1 VSRATG
7 GPTGSTMANRDIV
20 ATGTSAGGVE
30 VLLFAKFLAK
40 GFQHGFP
47 ASMLVTSWSRRELQK
62 ETDVIWDAIK
72 RLDRMAAQPK
82 EA

>member
-1 VSRATG
+1 
-7 GPTGSTMANRDIV
+7 MANRDVV
-20 ATGTSAGGVE
+20 AIGTSAGGVE
-30 VLLFAKFLAK
+30 VLLFARFRAK

-47 ASMLVTSWSRRELQK
+47 ASILVTSWSRRELQK
-62 ETDVIWDAIK
+62 ETDVISDATK